1 LSSVVIPGTAT
12 AREATV
18 RLADV
23 SLVTVVALLL
33 LLAGRAE
40 AVCVEDDQHRTVC
53 VDGPARRL
61 VSLSPGAT
69 ELLFSAGAG
78 GQVTAVS
85 AWSDYPPQAANL
97 PRVGDSNRLDLE
109 AIVTLEPDLVV
120 AWVDGNSATQLGKIE
135 ALGIPVF
142 WLQPRT
148 FTDIASA
155 VERLALLTGHE
166 DIGAARAA
174 EFLAA
179 MAELRNRYRDVPP
192 VRVFYQ
198 VWHQPL
204 MTINDDELIGRA
216 IRLCGGDNLFGHL
229 PRLVP
234 RLSTEA
240 VLEANPDAII
250 TGGEDREDRRWLDQW
265 QRFPELKAVAV
276 DNLFLVSPSLIQRPT
291 LRMLEGS
298 EQLCQVLEQARA
310 RL

>member
-1 LSSVVIPGTAT
+1 LIRCFSPDYASLRRALSA
-12 AREATV
+12 
-18 RLADV
+18 
-23 SLVTVVALLL
+23 ALLL
-33 LLAGRAE
+33 AFAAPVK
-40 AVCVEDDQHRTVC
+40 AVCVEDHSGRTVC
-53 VDGPARRL
+53 LDDPAQRV

-78 GQVTAVS
+78 KQVKAVS
-85 AWSDYPPQAANL
+85 AWSDYPAEAADLPQ
-97 PRVGDSNRLDLE
+97 VGDSNRLDLE
-109 AIVTLEPDLVV
+109 AIVTLQPDLVV

-135 ALGIPVF
+135 SLGIPVF
-142 WLQPRT
+142 WLEPRT
-148 FTDIASA
+148 FEGIASA
-155 VERLALLTGHE
+155 VERLALLTGHA
-166 DIGAARAA
+166 DTGSARAS
-174 EFLAA
+174 EFLSA
-179 MAELRNRYRDVPP
+179 MAGLRERYRDASP

-204 MTINDDELIGRA
+204 MTINDEELIGRA
-216 IRLCGGDNLFGHL
+216 IRLCGGDNVFGHL

-265 QRFPELKAVAV
+265 RRFPELNAVAM

-298 EQLCQVLEQARA
+298 EELCQILEQARA